1 LVNYRNL
8 SIIVTMLVSF
18 LLSLAFMHG
27 RGRSYPPTPVPQ
39 RMPVAAIGGGEV
51 PDVPRALDA
60 QPPAPI
66 PQSQSRVSRPQLRP
80 AQSEESAQGEERP
93 DGPVPALLMIAKRGG
108 RLQGSIRNQREEA
121 LQVTISEI
129 SPQLGQVAQI
139 QMTLDSNENRSFGA
153 EDGLEMRWHDRLV
166 VHAPGFIDRDSL
178 IP

>member
-1 LVNYRNL
+1 
-8 SIIVTMLVSF
+8 
-18 LLSLAFMHG
+18 
-27 RGRSYPPTPVPQ
+27 
-39 RMPVAAIGGGEV
+39 
-51 PDVPRALDA
+51 
-60 QPPAPI
+60 
-66 PQSQSRVSRPQLRP
+66 
-80 AQSEESAQGEERP
+80 
-93 DGPVPALLMIAKRGG
+93 
-108 RLQGSIRNQREEA
+108 